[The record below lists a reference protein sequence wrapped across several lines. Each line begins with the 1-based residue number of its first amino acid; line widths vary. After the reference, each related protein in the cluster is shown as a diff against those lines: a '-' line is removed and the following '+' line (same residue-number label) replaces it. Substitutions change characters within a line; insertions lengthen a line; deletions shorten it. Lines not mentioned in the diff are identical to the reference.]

1 MRAHTAVRRLTGAVA
16 KENPVPLLRNRV
28 FYSVCLVTK
37 MFVCEALCF
46 ESANISICNTKR
58 AKLSLTITD

>member
-1 MRAHTAVRRLTGAVA
+1 MRAHAAVRRLTGVVA

-28 FYSVCLVTK
+28 FYSVCFITR

-46 ESANISICNTKR
+46 EPANISVCTTKR
-58 AKLSLTITD
+58 AKPPLTVTD

>member
-1 MRAHTAVRRLTGAVA
+1 MRAYAAVRRLTGAVA

-46 ESANISICNTKR
+46 EPANISICNTKR
-58 AKLSLTITD
+58 TKPPLTVTD